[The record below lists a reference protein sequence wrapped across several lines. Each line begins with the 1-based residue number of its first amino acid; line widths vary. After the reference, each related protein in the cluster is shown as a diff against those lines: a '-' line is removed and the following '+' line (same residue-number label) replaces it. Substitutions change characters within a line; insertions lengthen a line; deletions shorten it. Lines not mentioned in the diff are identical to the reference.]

1 VADAADGASTK
12 AAPSERAPSLGT
24 KLAYGA
30 GAAAFGI
37 KDTGFSYFLLMFYSQ
52 VIGLDARLV
61 GLALTTAL
69 VLDAISDPIV
79 GYWSDNFRSRWGRRH
94 LFMYASAIP
103 ITISYFLLWS
113 PPKGWDQTAL
123 FWYILILAILT
134 RTFLT
139 FFETPSAALAPE
151 LSRDYDERSMLL
163 SFRTFFGWTGGNAM
177 TVMMFFILFPA
188 FATEA
193 DPSGQFNPESY
204 VVYGWIA
211 AGLILASI
219 IISSVGT
226 HGYISRLTQPP
237 PRPRLALPAVFREM
251 FETLSNKSFLSIF
264 VAAMFAN
271 VAIGLG
277 AALSVYFSTYF
288 WGFTPI
294 QIGFITLA
302 VFLSALIGAALAPAL
317 TRALGKKRGAITVGL
332 AGLII
337 SPSAVLLRLTGV
349 LRGGDDATFWAVLIQ
364 GQLYVVTI
372 VCFQAL
378 MASMIADLVE
388 QSELKTGRR
397 SEGVFFAANTF
408 IQKMTT
414 GVGVMAAT
422 LVLALARFPA
432 GADPS
437 QVPESVLQSLGW
449 TYLPVMLLLHVAT
462 IAAILTYSLSRQAHE
477 ENLRKL
483 AETAT

>member
-1 VADAADGASTK
+1 
-12 AAPSERAPSLGT
+12 
-24 KLAYGA
+24 
-30 GAAAFGI
+30 
-37 KDTGFSYFLLMFYSQ
+37 MFYSQ
-52 VIGLDARLV
+52 VIGLDAPLV

-103 ITISYFLLWS
+103 IAVSYFLLWS
-113 PPKGWDQTAL
+113 PPRGWDQTAL
-123 FWYILILAILT
+123 FWYILVLAILT

-151 LSRDYDERSMLL
+151 LSRDYDERSTLL
-163 SFRTFFGWTGGNAM
+163 SFRNFFGWFGGNAM
-177 TVMMFFILFPA
+177 TVMAFFILFPT
-188 FATEA
+188 FATAA
-193 DPSGQFNPESY
+193 DPSGQFNPEAY
-204 VVYGWIA
+204 VVYGLIG
-211 AGLILASI
+211 AGLIFAAIL
-219 IISSVGT
+219 ISSVGT
-226 HGYISRLTQPP
+226 HGYISRLAQPP
-237 PRPRLALPAVFREM
+237 QRARLTPLAVFREI
-251 FETLSNKSFLSIF
+251 FETLANRSFLSIF
-264 VAAMFAN
+264 IAAMFAN
-271 VAIGLG
+271 VAVGLG

-302 VFLSALIGAALAPAL
+302 IFVSALIGASLAPVL
-317 TRALGKKRGAITVGL
+317 TRTLGKKRGAITIGL
-332 AGLII
+332 AGLAI
-337 SPSAVLLRLTGV
+337 SPAAILLRLLGV
-349 LRGGDDATFWAVLIQ
+349 IEGGGDDLTFWVVMIQ
-364 GQLYVVTI
+364 GQLYVVTV
-372 VCFQAL
+372 VCFQVL

-422 LVLALARFPA
+422 LVLALAHFPT

-437 QVPESVLQSLGW
+437 QVTGDVLQSLGW
-449 TYLPVMLLLHVAT
+449 NYLPAMLLLHLATVASL
-462 IAAILTYSLSRQAHE
+462 LTYSLSRSAHE

-483 AETAT
+483 GQANAPS

>member
-1 VADAADGASTK
+1 
-12 AAPSERAPSLGT
+12 
-24 KLAYGA
+24 
-30 GAAAFGI
+30 
-37 KDTGFSYFLLMFYSQ
+37 MFYSQ

-69 VLDAISDPIV
+69 VLDAIFDPVV

-103 ITISYFLLWS
+103 ITISYLLLWS
-113 PPKGWDQTAL
+113 PPSGWDQTAL
-123 FWYILILAILT
+123 FWYILVLAILT
-134 RTFLT
+134 RFFLT

-151 LSRDYDERSMLL
+151 LSRDYDERSTLL

-188 FATEA
+188 FSTTA
-193 DPSGQFNPESY
+193 DPSGQFNPEAY

-211 AGLILASI
+211 AGLIFASI
-219 IISSVGT
+219 LVSSLGT
-226 HGYISRLTQPP
+226 HGYIGRLTQPP
-237 PRPRLALPAVFREM
+237 QRPSITLPTVFREM
-251 FETLSNKSFLSIF
+251 FETLANRSFLSIF
-264 VAAMFAN
+264 IAAMFAN
-271 VAIGLG
+271 VAVGLG
-277 AALSVYFSTYF
+277 SALSVYFSTYF
-288 WGFTPI
+288 WGFTPL

-302 VFLSALIGAALAPAL
+302 VFLSALIGAALAPIL
-317 TRALGKKRGAITVGL
+317 TRSLGKKRGAIVIGI
-332 AGLII
+332 AGLVI
-337 SPSAVLLRLTGV
+337 SPSVILLRLLGV
-349 LRGGDDATFWAVLIQ
+349 LLGGDDVTFWAVLIQ
-364 GQLYVVTI
+364 GQLYVASV
-372 VCFQAL
+372 VCFQVL

-422 LVLALARFPA
+422 LVLALAHFPA

-449 TYLPVMLLLHVAT
+449 NYLPAMLLLHVAT
-462 IAAILTYSLSRQAHE
+462 IAAILTYSLSRQTHD

-483 AETAT
+483 AGAEPAA

>member
-1 VADAADGASTK
+1 MTPTGEAGITTHK
-12 AAPSERAPSLGT
+12 APSLGT
-24 KLAYGA
+24 KLAYGF

-69 VLDAISDPIV
+69 VLDAIFDPVV

-103 ITISYFLLWS
+103 ITISYLLLWS
-113 PPKGWDQTAL
+113 PPLGWDQTAL

-134 RTFLT
+134 RFFLT

-151 LSRDYDERSMLL
+151 LSRDYDERSTLL

-188 FATEA
+188 FATAA
-193 DPSGQFNPESY
+193 DPSGQFNPEAY
-204 VVYGWIA
+204 MVYGWIA
-211 AGLILASI
+211 AGLIFASI
-219 IISSVGT
+219 LVSSLGT
-226 HGYISRLTQPP
+226 HGYIGRLTQPP
-237 PRPRLALPAVFREM
+237 QRPRITLPAVFREM
-251 FETLSNKSFLSIF
+251 FETLSNRSFLSIF
-264 VAAMFAN
+264 IAAMFAN
-271 VAIGLG
+271 VAVGLG
-277 AALSVYFSTYF
+277 SALSVYFSTYF
-288 WGFTPI
+288 WGFTPL

-302 VFLSALIGAALAPAL
+302 VFLSALIGAALAPIL
-317 TRALGKKRGAITVGL
+317 TRSLGKKRGAIVIGI
-332 AGLII
+332 AALII
-337 SPSAVLLRLTGV
+337 SPSVILLRLFGV
-349 LRGGDDATFWAVLIQ
+349 LSDGSDSFTFWAVLIQ
-364 GQLYVVTI
+364 GQLYVASV
-372 VCFQAL
+372 VCFQVL

-422 LVLALARFPA
+422 LVLALAHFPA

-449 TYLPVMLLLHVAT
+449 NYLPAMLLLHVAT
-462 IAAILTYSLSRQAHE
+462 IAAILTYSLSRQTHE

-483 AETAT
+483 AGTEPAT